1 MDDTEKILQEIIAER
16 NKYKGKGLIQL
27 TGSFQIN
34 SDFSSLY
41 PNLQQIYNII
51 PHVGIN
57 IIRKRKIAKI
67 MNANQ

>member
-27 TGSFQIN
+27 TCSFQIN

-41 PNLQQIYNII
+41 PSVQQIYNII

-57 IIRKRKIAKI
+57 IIRKRKIDKI

>member
-1 MDDTEKILQEIIAER
+1 MYSQKILQEIIVER

-34 SDFSSLY
+34 SEFSHLY
-41 PNLQQIYNII
+41 SNLQKIYNIF
-51 PHVGIN
+51 PDVEIN
-57 IIRKRKIAKI
+57 IIRKRKIEKI